1 MRTRHGC
8 SSAWCA
14 SSSAHAPSTALGA
27 RLRAAVSRLRLGALV
42 VARGVGGYD
51 RVYEIGRLFR
61 NEGMDQTHNPEF
73 TTCEFYWAYADYND
87 LMKFTEVP
95 SLELT

>member
-1 MRTRHGC
+1 MRQ
-8 SSAWCA
+8 
-14 SSSAHAPSTALGA
+14 
-27 RLRAAVSRLRLGALV
+27 LV
-42 VARGVGGYD
+42 VGGLD

-87 LMKFTEVP
+87 LMKFTE
-95 SLELT
+95 ELVRGRGSKRNKAALKLCQ